1 MSQKKAMSDRVIYT
15 IIAVLVLVVTI
26 YGISKSYSLI
36 YSGFKEWN
44 SLAENEQKNIQDN
57 FDNFVLKISEC
68 ENIKD
73 SFCRCED
80 IFKNFPNS
88 FRKEV
93 SLDVLQ
99 ESVNFYLT
107 LKYNKN
113 NISGKRDMGRGKLF
127 FVKEYKGKVQEI
139 REGDSK
145 LEITF
150 DKEYPEVKGLKKYK
164 ILSGDIF
171 RRDFKNVLYFII
183 DDKEFF
189 DEHPKCVHMREEA
202 IDLFDSFINKL
213 KKEKEITLNLPESY
227 RIFYGEKVIKL
238 KHEEEDVERIYDK
251 NKNKL
256 EKREKIIELFN
267 FEIKCIDPVKP
278 DYLLPGDKIK
288 INHKEGAY
296 CIEK

>member
-1 MSQKKAMSDRVIYT
+1 MSPKKAMSDTMIYI
-15 IIAVLVLVVTI
+15 IIAVLVLAVSI

-44 SLAENEQKNIQDN
+44 SLAEDEQKNIHDN
-57 FDNFVLKISEC
+57 FDNFVLRINEC
-68 ENIKD
+68 ENVKD

-80 IFKNFPNS
+80 VFKNFPNS
-88 FRKEV
+88 FREEV
-93 SLDVLQ
+93 SLEVLQ
-99 ESVNFYLT
+99 ESVNSYLT
-107 LKYNKN
+107 FKYNKN
-113 NISGKRDMGRGKLF
+113 DIGGKRDMGRGKLF
-127 FVKEYKGKVQEI
+127 FVKEYGGKVQEI

-164 ILSGDIF
+164 ISSGDIF

-189 DEHPKCVHMREEA
+189 DEHPKCIPMRKDA
-202 IDLFDSFINKL
+202 VDMFDSLINQL
-213 KKEKEITLNLPESY
+213 KKEKEITVNLPENY

-238 KHEEEDVERIYDK
+238 KYEEEDVERIYDK

-256 EKREKIIELFN
+256 EKREKVIELSD
-267 FEIKCIDPVKP
+267 FEIKCIEPIKP
-278 DYLLPGDKIK
+278 DYILPGDKIK
-288 INHKEGAY
+288 INHKEGTY